1 MSLLEERIR
10 RSSKNRPTPGTTAPK
25 AAQPPNAVQT
35 SPDAKSGVPLRNARP
50 VSAYYSSDN
59 KNFRSDGGEDQR
71 SAAARPISGVFA
83 AELEQTVQKATGLRG
98 QNNSSIHIDLVPV
111 NFDDILNEPVPLPRY
126 K

>member
-25 AAQPPNAVQT
+25 ATQP
-35 SPDAKSGVPLRNARP
+35 
-50 VSAYYSSDN
+50 
-59 KNFRSDGGEDQR
+59 
-71 SAAARPISGVFA
+71 
-83 AELEQTVQKATGLRG
+83 QTVQKATGLCG
-98 QNNSSIHIDLVPV
+98 QINSSIHIDLVPV